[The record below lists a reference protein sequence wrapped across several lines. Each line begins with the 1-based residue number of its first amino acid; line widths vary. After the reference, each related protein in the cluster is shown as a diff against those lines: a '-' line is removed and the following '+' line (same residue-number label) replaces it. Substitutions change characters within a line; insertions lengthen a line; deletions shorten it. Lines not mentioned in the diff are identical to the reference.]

1 MSRAGRDS
9 SDSTDEK
16 KAHRGGLASE
26 EEGVEAVEEQGAQP
40 QPEG

>member
-1 MSRAGRDS
+1 MIVVIVLER
-9 SDSTDEK
+9 K

-26 EEGVEAVEEQGAQP
+26 EEGVKPVQQQGAQP